1 MQKYYTYEK
10 VCKIIFLLYEKVY
23 NSIQK
28 YAQVC
33 NSMIVYAKVI
43 KYNMKILEP
52 TGKVPRIWT
61 GKVWWNDWY
70 CTKKICYRNQEKPW
84 KVSGKYWKSGR
95 SPTFFLF
102 SYFSLTSLVVHV
114 YKIFSFVPTCQETLF
129 NTIYKDYKK
138 VKFCERRKNR

>member
-52 TGKVPRIWT
+52 TGKVPRI
-61 GKVWWNDWY
+61 
-70 CTKKICYRNQEKPW
+70 
-84 KVSGKYWKSGR
+84 
-95 SPTFFLF
+95 
-102 SYFSLTSLVVHV
+102 
-114 YKIFSFVPTCQETLF
+114 
-129 NTIYKDYKK
+129 
-138 VKFCERRKNR
+138 